1 MFWVTKALIS
11 HVELV
16 STAPPENRRRDPPF
30 SVARV
35 PPHSEERALMV
46 TPSGMER
53 VKESWL
59 IGPGLMVLSTV
70 MVSSVVLPIPT
81 VSGASSISIAG
92 GDATPAKEM
101 DCVRRNPMHQV
112 RKRDSASLLA
122 EAV

>member
-1 MFWVTKALIS
+1 
-11 HVELV
+11 
-16 STAPPENRRRDPPF
+16 
-30 SVARV
+30 
-35 PPHSEERALMV
+35 
-46 TPSGMER
+46 MER